1 MAKKASTINIE
12 ENFWKEIEDY
22 MGHHG
27 INRNTAIEWMLLERR
42 TLLNSINTQPTKMET
57 PKILN
62 EQKQPK
68 TTEKEDDFLDNAID
82 DVFEELN

>member
-22 MGHHG
+22 MSVHG

-42 TLLNSINTQPTKMET
+42 TLLNSMNKNVRREVS
-57 PKILN
+57 KN
-62 EQKQPK
+62 SNVDKQPAI
-68 TTEKEDDFLDNAID
+68 KEEPDDFLNDAID
-82 DVFEELN
+82 DVFADMEG

>member
-22 MGHHG
+22 MGIHG

-42 TLLNSINTQPTKMET
+42 TLLNSMNTQPKVEV
-57 PKILN
+57 PKISN
-62 EQKQPK
+62 EQPK
-68 TTEKEDDFLDNAID
+68 TTQEEDVFLNDTID
-82 DVFEELN
+82 DVFGELK

>member
-22 MGHHG
+22 MSIHG

-42 TLLNSINTQPTKMET
+42 TLLNSMNTQPKTEA
-57 PKILN
+57 PKISN
-62 EQKQPK
+62 ERKQPK
-68 TTEKEDDFLDNAID
+68 TTEEVDDFLDDAID
-82 DVFEELN
+82 DVLEGLN

>member
-22 MGHHG
+22 MSIHG

-42 TLLNSINTQPTKMET
+42 TLLNSMNTQPKVEV
-57 PKILN
+57 PKISN
-62 EQKQPK
+62 EQKQSKSFLK
-68 TTEKEDDFLDNAID
+68 TKTSPTSFAFSQL
-82 DVFEELN
+82 

>member
-22 MGHHG
+22 MGRHG

-42 TLLNSINTQPTKMET
+42 TLLN
-57 PKILN
+57 
-62 EQKQPK
+62 
-68 TTEKEDDFLDNAID
+68 
-82 DVFEELN
+82 

>member
-22 MGHHG
+22 MSIHS

-42 TLLNSINTQPTKMET
+42 TLLNSMNTNVRREVSKNSNVVKQPT
-57 PKILN
+57 I
-62 EQKQPK
+62 
-68 TTEKEDDFLDNAID
+68 KEEPDDFLNDAID
-82 DVFEELN
+82 DVFADMEG

>member
-22 MGHHG
+22 MSIHG

-42 TLLNSINTQPTKMET
+42 TLLNSMNTQPKVEV
-57 PKILN
+57 PKISN
-62 EQKQPK
+62 EQKQSK
-68 TTEKEDDFLDNAID
+68 TTQEEDEIHNDSIV
-82 DVFEELN
+82 DVFGELK

>member
-22 MGHHG
+22 MSIHG

-42 TLLNSINTQPTKMET
+42 TLLNSMNTQSKKEM
-57 PKILN
+57 PKISN

-68 TTEKEDDFLDNAID
+68 TTEEVDDFLDDAID
-82 DVFEELN
+82 DVLEGLN

>member
-22 MGHHG
+22 MGIHG

-42 TLLNSINTQPTKMET
+42 SMDRPE
-57 PKILN
+57 
-62 EQKQPK
+62 E
-68 TTEKEDDFLDNAID
+68 EDDEPTEMKVKGVNF
-82 DVFEELN
+82 

>member
-22 MGHHG
+22 MSIHG

-42 TLLNSINTQPTKMET
+42 TLLNSMNTQSKKEM
-57 PKILN
+57 PKVSN
-62 EQKQPK
+62 EQKQSK
-68 TTEKEDDFLDNAID
+68 TTQEEDDFLNDTID
-82 DVFEELN
+82 DVFGELK

>member
-22 MGHHG
+22 MGIHG

-42 TLLNSINTQPTKMET
+42 TLLNSINTQPKKEVSR
-57 PKILN
+57 ISN
-62 EQKQPK
+62 EQKRPK
-68 TTEKEDDFLDNAID
+68 TTQEEDDFLNDTID
-82 DVFEELN
+82 DLFGELK